1 MRKSSLVSAWAPW
14 GGFAAAVAGAALLWN
29 GASSPHKAVKPA
41 PDVPDSQALAEA
53 EGLLPTSLLV
63 DFRDDASPAAI
74 AAPGYKEVPLSA
86 YSAHDKLYRADF
98 ATADEA
104 AAARAKLAAD
114 PDVES
119 VDYDSLATLPPG
131 EEMQE
136 LTAAAGSSMEA
147 ECSASA
153 HDGGGFPNDACFKYQ
168 WHMRQIGAPAAWKE
182 ANGKGAV
189 VAVIDTGVT
198 RVGDLAKTNFV
209 PGYNFV
215 ANTDDAADDHGHGTH
230 VAGTIAQSTNNG
242 IGVAGVAFGASIM
255 PLKVLSARGSGSMGA
270 IAQAIRWAA
279 DHGANVINMSLG
291 GPMAVGTISSAV
303 RYAHDKGV
311 VIVAAAGNDG
321 RGRVS
326 YPARY
331 PGVIAVA
338 ATQFDEKTTF
348 YSNWGPEVD
357 ISAPGGNTRV
367 DQNGDGKPDGVLQ
380 HTIVPTDITHTDY
393 LWFMGTSMASPHVAG
408 VAALVVGAG
417 VRRPEAVE
425 KILLATARKPTGS
438 SADRARIDDHYGA
451 GIVDA
456 ASAVAKA
463 REGRGAEE
471 VGLGMAA
478 GLLALA
484 LLRRRG
490 VSAVR
495 LGWGALAAFL
505 LGSSGLDLAWAIPL
519 SWPHAHAV
527 ANGISGG
534 FTDLT
539 SGPLSATF
547 VYSAIAPVGLIV
559 LFYGV
564 RRLRPILAGF
574 GFGMAGALLFAAIG
588 HTVSLRFIPDTLEPL
603 WLAGQAAITAFFA
616 SACLRKA

>member
-1 MRKSSLVSAWAPW
+1 M
-14 GGFAAAVAGAALLWN
+14 AGAALLWH
-29 GASSPHKAVKPA
+29 GMSPARPAAKPA
-41 PDVPDSQALAEA
+41 VTSQDLAEA
-53 EGLLPTSLLV
+53 AGLRPTRLLV
-63 DFRDDASPAAI
+63 DFRDDASAAAI
-74 AAPGYKEVPLSA
+74 AAPGYREVPLSD
-86 YSAHDKLYRADF
+86 YSARDHLFRVDF

-119 VDYDSLATLPPG
+119 VDYDSLATIPPD
-131 EEMQE
+131 EQSQE
-136 LTAAAGSSMEA
+136 LAATGSSMEA
-147 ECSASA
+147 ECAAGA

-168 WHMRQIGAPAAWKE
+168 WHLRQIGAPAAWKE
-182 ANGKGAV
+182 TNGKGAV

-198 RVGDLAKTNFV
+198 KVADLANTKFV

-215 ANTDDAADDHGHGTH
+215 TNTDDASDDHGHGTH

-242 IGVAGVAFGASIM
+242 LGVAGVAYGASIM

-291 GPMAVGTISSAV
+291 GSFAVGTISSAV
-303 RYAHDKGV
+303 KYAHGKGV

-326 YPARY
+326 FPARY

-338 ATQFDEKTTF
+338 STQFDEKTTF

-357 ISAPGGNTRV
+357 IAAPGGNTRV

-380 HTIVPTDITHTDY
+380 HTIVPNDITHTDY

-408 VAALVVGAG
+408 VAALIVGAG

-425 KILLATARKPTGS
+425 QILLGTARKPKSMANATG
-438 SADRARIDDHYGA
+438 ARIDDHYGA

-456 ASAVAKA
+456 AAAVAKA

-471 VGLGMAA
+471 LGLGMAA

-490 VSAVR
+490 VSTAR
-495 LGWGALAAFL
+495 LGWGALAAFVV
-505 LGSSGLDLAWAIPL
+505 GSSGFDLAWAIPL

-527 ANGISGG
+527 ADAVSGG
-534 FTDLT
+534 FTDLAR
-539 SGPLSATF
+539 GPISATL
-547 VYSAIAPVGLIV
+547 VYSAFAPVGLIV
-559 LFYGV
+559 LLYGV
-564 RRLRPILAGF
+564 RRLRPVLAGF
-574 GFGMAGALLFAAIG
+574 GFGVAGALLFAAIG
-588 HTVSLRFIPDTLEPL
+588 HTVSLRFIPNSLETL
-603 WLAGQAAITAFFA
+603 WLAGQAAVTAVFA
-616 SACLRKA
+616 AACLRKN